1 MVQSG
6 KQFLIVEPLCVFF
19 RFVNLQ
25 TLREMMGTGDFVDG
39 EPWDIGFYLGSL
51 PQACPRSATGGS
63 TPSGRRSPVR
73 SRRSTP

>member
-6 KQFLIVEPLCVFF
+6 KQFLTVEPLCVFF

-39 EPWDIGFYLGSL
+39 EPWDI
-51 PQACPRSATGGS
+51 TI
-63 TPSGRRSPVR
+63 TISPAV
-73 SRRSTP
+73 PPPDN